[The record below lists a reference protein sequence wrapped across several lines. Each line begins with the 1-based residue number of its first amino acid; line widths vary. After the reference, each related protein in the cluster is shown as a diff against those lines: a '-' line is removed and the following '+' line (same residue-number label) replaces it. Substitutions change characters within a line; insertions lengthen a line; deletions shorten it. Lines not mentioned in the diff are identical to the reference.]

1 MNRERSLARLAGGDG
16 GRRPWDVLVVGGGA
30 TGLGAAV
37 EAAARGYRTALLEG
51 CDFAKGTSSRSTKL
65 AHGGVR
71 YLRQGDLSL
80 VIEALRERGLLL
92 RNAPHLVHN
101 LRFVVPSYEWW
112 EGPFYG
118 AGLKVYDLLAGRLGL
133 GPSHHLSRDET
144 LALLP
149 TVEPAGLR
157 GGVVYHDAQ
166 FDDARLAVTLART
179 LDDLGGVPVN
189 GMRVVGLLKAG
200 GRHRLVAGVA
210 ARDEESGEQ
219 LEIAA
224 RVVVNATGVFAD
236 EVRRLDEPDAE
247 PLLAPSQGVHLVLDR
262 RFLPGDSAV
271 LVPHTDDGRVLF
283 AVPWLGRVV
292 VGTTDTPVASVAL
305 EPRPLPQE
313 IEFLLAHAGR
323 YLTGHP
329 RREDV
334 LSCFAGLRP
343 LVAGGPGAGGAGGP
357 AGAGG
362 ASGTGGGGG
371 PAGAAGASGRGGAP
385 GGGGGEGGIH
395 SPTAALRRDHLL
407 QVSASGL
414 VTITGGKWTTYRR
427 MGEDAIDAAAAVA
440 GLPDRPSVTATLRLH
455 GAPVAPATAGA
466 EEAAE
471 DEASAPRTA
480 HRPAAARGPA
490 PGPGTPDAVAS
501 AYGAD
506 AAELERLIAERPE
519 LAEPLHPRLPYRA
532 GEVVWAARHEMARS
546 VEDAL
551 ARRTRALLLDAR
563 ASAEAAPLAAALL
576 AGELGRDE
584 AWQRRQVTAYRELAR
599 AYWLD

>member
-1 MNRERSLARLAGGDG
+1 MNRERSRARLAGPGATP
-16 GRRPWDVLVVGGGA
+16 RPWDVLVIGGGA

-51 CDFAKGTSSRSTKL
+51 SDFAKGTSSRSTKL

-80 VIEALRERGLLL
+80 VIESLRERGLLL
-92 RNAPHLVHN
+92 RNAPHLVRH

-118 AGLKVYDLLAGRLGL
+118 AGLKVYDLLAGRSGL
-133 GPSHHLSRDET
+133 GPSHQLSREET

-166 FDDARLAVTLART
+166 FDDARLAIALALT
-179 LDDLGGVPVN
+179 LDDLGGVAVN
-189 GMRVVGLLKAG
+189 AVRVVGLLKAG
-200 GRHRLVAGVA
+200 GRRGLVTGVA
-210 ARDEESGEQ
+210 ARDEESGDT

-224 RVVVNATGVFAD
+224 RVVINATGVFAD
-236 EVRRLDEPDAE
+236 AVRRLDEPEA
-247 PLLAPSQGVHLVLDR
+247 PALLAPSQGVHLVLDR

-283 AVPWLGRVV
+283 AVPWLGRVI
-292 VGTTDTPVASVAL
+292 VGTTDTPVAAAAL

-329 RREDV
+329 RAQDV

-343 LVAGGPGAGGAGGP
+343 LIAGGGLGEGDGS
-357 AGAGG
+357 AGA
-362 ASGTGGGGG
+362 
-371 PAGAAGASGRGGAP
+371 
-385 GGGGGEGGIH
+385 
-395 SPTAALRRDHLL
+395 TAALRRDHRLE
-407 QVSASGL
+407 VSASGL

-427 MGEDAIDAAAAVA
+427 MGEDAVDAAAAVA

-455 GAPVAPATAGA
+455 GAPDAGGA
-466 EEAAE
+466 
-471 DEASAPRTA
+471 
-480 HRPAAARGPA
+480 
-490 PGPGTPDAVAS
+490 
-501 AYGAD
+501 AD
-506 AAELERLIAERPE
+506 AADAAGGGGEGGDRREGGGGDRSAAGDWGEGGPGDPDLARLIAERPE
-519 LAEPLHPRLPYRA
+519 WGEPLHPRLPYCA
-532 GEVVWAARHEMARS
+532 AAVVRAARHEMARG

-563 ASAEAAPLAAALL
+563 ASAEAAPRAAALL
-576 AGELGRDE
+576 AAELGRDGD
-584 AWQRRQVTAYRELAR
+584 WQRRQVAAYRELAR
-599 AYWLD
+599 GYWLE

>member
-1 MNRERSLARLAGGDG
+1 MNRERSLARLAGKSAR
-16 GRRPWDVLVVGGGA
+16 RRPWDVLVIGGGA

-51 CDFAKGTSSRSTKL
+51 YDFAKGTSSRSTKL

-80 VIEALRERGLLL
+80 VIEALRERGRLL
-92 RNAPHLVHN
+92 RNAPHLVRH

-118 AGLKVYDLLAGRLGL
+118 AGLKVYDLLAGRFGL
-133 GPSHHLSRDET
+133 GPSHQLSREET

-166 FDDARLAVTLART
+166 FDDARFAVALART
-179 LDDLGGVPVN
+179 LDDLGGVAIN
-189 GMRVVGLLKAG
+189 GVRVVGLLKTG
-200 GRHRLVAGVA
+200 GPRGLVTGVA
-210 ARDEESGEQ
+210 AHDEESGDP

-224 RVVVNATGVFAD
+224 RVVINATGVFAD
-236 EVRRLDEPDAE
+236 EVRRLDEPEAE

-283 AVPWLGRVV
+283 AVPWLGRVI
-292 VGTTDTPVASVAL
+292 VGTTDTPVAAAAL

-313 IEFLLAHAGR
+313 IEFLLTHAGR

-329 RREDV
+329 RTQDV

-343 LVAGGPGAGGAGGP
+343 LIAGSGPGGG
-357 AGAGG
+357 
-362 ASGTGGGGG
+362 SGGGGLV
-371 PAGAAGASGRGGAP
+371 GG
-385 GGGGGEGGIH
+385 
-395 SPTAALRRDHLL
+395 TAALRRDHTL

-427 MGEDAIDAAAAVA
+427 MGEDAVDAAAAVA

-455 GAPVAPATAGA
+455 GAPAAPTPGGG
-466 EEAAE
+466 EGGGGGGAAE
-471 DEASAPRTA
+471 GGEGGDREVGGEGGEGEDGAGDPEIAS
-480 HRPAAARGPA
+480 
-490 PGPGTPDAVAS
+490 
-501 AYGAD
+501 
-506 AAELERLIAERPE
+506 LIAERPE
-519 LAEPLHPRLPYRA
+519 WGEKLHPRLPYRA
-532 GEVVWAARHEMARS
+532 AAVVRAARHEMARG

-563 ASAEAAPLAAALL
+563 ASVEAAPRAAALL
-576 AGELGRDE
+576 AAELGRDDD
-584 AWQRRQVTAYRELAR
+584 WQRRQVAEYRELAR
-599 AYWLD
+599 GYWLD